1 MPDEPE
7 TYDLA
12 FDPDE
17 EPEASP
23 PPPPTPSAHPSSRRP
38 KDETADTGD
47 GGHSQA
53 GGDADDD
60 GGTIPLDLPEEPEIR
75 DPRAG
80 NTASRPPSGTAGPG
94 GAVAS
99 TARRPSKLDA
109 ARDEPEPASEEPAA
123 VSPAKARAARE
134 EQRIRA
140 AQEQA
145 EADARKQ
152 KLIFIAVGSVVGLLV
167 LLWLLS
173 KIF

>member
-17 EPEASP
+17 EPEDQPAAAP
-23 PPPPTPSAHPSSRRP
+23 PRRP
-38 KDETADTGD
+38 KPLDDEIAKSD
-47 GGHSQA
+47 A
-53 GGDADDD
+53 GPTRDDD
-60 GGTIPLDLPEEPEIR
+60 RDTIPLDLPDEPEIR

-80 NTASRPPSGTAGPG
+80 NTASRPPARPSSPDGSG
-94 GAVAS
+94 S
-99 TARRPSKLDA
+99 SARRPTDLDA
-109 ARDEPEPASEEPAA
+109 ARDADDSPPSEEPAA

-152 KLIFIAVGSVVGLLV
+152 KLIFILVGSVVGLLV

>member
-17 EPEASP
+17 EPEDQPAAAP
-23 PPPPTPSAHPSSRRP
+23 PRRP
-38 KDETADTGD
+38 KPLDDEIAKSD
-47 GGHSQA
+47 A
-53 GGDADDD
+53 GPTRDDD
-60 GGTIPLDLPEEPEIR
+60 RDTIPLDLPDEPEIR

-80 NTASRPPSGTAGPG
+80 NTASRPPARPSSTSADGSG
-94 GAVAS
+94 S
-99 TARRPSKLDA
+99 SARRPTDLDA
-109 ARDEPEPASEEPAA
+109 ARDADDSPPSEEPAA

-152 KLIFIAVGSVVGLLV
+152 KLIFILVGSVVGLLV